1 VFHENS
7 AELAAI
13 ASMELQMEGVD
24 IRMEASPPSLRGLSH
39 REWGD
44 FTESKAILLETANA
58 SHGRLK
64 GRPTEAL
71 IVEGK
76 DSNYVKASQL
86 GMLFVPYSEDGIHID
101 ERVARHLAA
110 VSALIGGLEELNPDQ
125 AIDVSSFPPA
135 PTVNERG
142 LGFFLSPPK

>member
-1 VFHENS
+1 
-7 AELAAI
+7 
-13 ASMELQMEGVD
+13 MG
-24 IRMEASPPSLRGLSH
+24 ASPPSLRGLSH

-44 FTESKAILLETANA
+44 FTDSMAILLETANA

-76 DSNYVKASQL
+76 DPNYEKASRL
-86 GMLFVPYSEDGIHID
+86 GMLFVPYSEEGISLN

-110 VSALIGGLEELNPDQ
+110 VSALIAGLRELDPDQ
-125 AIDVSSFPPA
+125 AIEITDYPPVQ
-135 PTVNERG
+135 TVEERG
-142 LGFFLSPPK
+142 LGLYLHPPK